1 MYPLGFA
8 LKITLYLEGL
18 NMIFSEGFLET
29 LKSDPL
35 GGTVEMAVIIRS
47 KLSEDETGWHDSDY
61 LVLLE
66 AYALMCE
73 IADSKLLEI
82 NRPPFEISGN
92 KSEDCG
98 KINKYLSALEGY
110 CVSEASKLKVG
121 SFRNHFK
128 AFLSAGFTYEF
139 SQGDLDRVQALINQ
153 VRDLISKAT
162 DLEKDHQRRLL
173 ARLEKLQTE
182 LHKKV
187 SDLDRFWGLIGDA
200 GVVLGKLGQ
209 DAKPIVD
216 RIKEIADIV
225 WQTQSRA
232 EELPSG
238 TQIPLLT
245 NKPNSASD
253 EA

>member
-1 MYPLGFA
+1 
-8 LKITLYLEGL
+8 
-18 NMIFSEGFLET
+18 MIFSENFLET
-29 LKSDPL
+29 LKNDPL
-35 GGTVEMAVIIRS
+35 GGTVQMTAIVRS
-47 KLSEDETGWHDSDY
+47 ILQQDDQEWHDNDY

-82 NRPPFEISGN
+82 NRPPFEILGS
-92 KSEDCG
+92 KDEDCRR
-98 KINKYLSALEGY
+98 IIEYLSALEDY

-128 AFLSAGFTYEF
+128 AFLSSGFCYEF
-139 SQGDLDRVQALINQ
+139 SQGDLERVQVLINQ
-153 VRDLISKAT
+153 VRDLISKT
-162 DLEKDHQRRLL
+162 TGLEKDHQRRLL

-182 LHKKV
+182 LHKKI

-216 RIKEIADIV
+216 RVKEIAEIV

-245 NKPNSASD
+245 KKRDSDSD